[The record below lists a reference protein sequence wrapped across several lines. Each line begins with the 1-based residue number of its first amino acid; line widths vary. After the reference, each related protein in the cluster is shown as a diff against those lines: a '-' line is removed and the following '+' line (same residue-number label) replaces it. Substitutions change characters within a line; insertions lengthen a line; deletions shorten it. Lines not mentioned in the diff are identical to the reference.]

1 MYVVENFIILFV
13 LKKTMC
19 NFAKSKV
26 QLWILQTMTKYIP
39 RTLEQKIEKAH
50 KYYQVITLTGP
61 RQSGKSTLCRHLFHD
76 YTYVNFEDIATR
88 SSAMI
93 DPSGFLSSLGK
104 NAIIDEVQHVP
115 DILSQIQVT
124 VDNDASCK
132 YILTGSSNFSLL
144 ERVTQSL
151 AGRTAL
157 FTLLPFSIDE
167 IRDRLHDKTTDWIMY
182 DGFYPGVIAK
192 DIPADM
198 FYRNY
203 YNTYV
208 ERDLRNLLRVNNII
222 NFDRFIRLLANRVGS
237 EFNAAA
243 LSREVGVSATTISEW
258 LSLLVTSYIVFQLP
272 PYFNNLSKRI
282 TKSSKIYFYDSGLL
296 CSLLG
301 FKAADQMKNSSLR
314 GAVFENMV
322 IVELLK
328 KSCNAGERP
337 DIYFYRENSGIEVD
351 AIVPSVDNIRLYEIK
366 SGQTLLPSFA
376 KNMKS
381 VSEKLSLPV
390 TSTVIY
396 DGPSFIPT
404 ALNFRDI

>member
-1 MYVVENFIILFV
+1 
-13 LKKTMC
+13 
-19 NFAKSKV
+19 
-26 QLWILQTMTKYIP
+26 MTKFIP
-39 RTLEQKIEKAH
+39 RAIAHEIERAH

-61 RQSGKSTLCRHLFHD
+61 RQSGKSTLCRHLFQD
-76 YTYVNFEDIATR
+76 YSYVNFEDIATR
-88 SSAMI
+88 TSASI
-93 DPSGFLSSLGK
+93 DPSGFLKSLGK

-115 DILSQIQVT
+115 EILSQIQVE
-124 VDNDASCK
+124 VDNDDYCK

-144 ERVTQSL
+144 EKVSQSL

-157 FTLLPFSIDE
+157 FTLLPFSIEE
-167 IRDRLHDKTTDWIMY
+167 IRNKIEEKTTDRIMY

-208 ERDLRNLLRVNNII
+208 ERDLRNLLRVSNIT

-243 LSREVGVSATTISEW
+243 LSREVGVSATTVSEW
-258 LSLLVTSYIVFQLP
+258 LSMLVTSYIVFQLP

-282 TKSSKIYFYDSGLL
+282 TKSPKIYFYDCGLL

-301 FKAADQMKNSSLR
+301 IKSADQLKDSSLR

-322 IVELLK
+322 IVELMK
-328 KSCNAGERP
+328 KSYNAGERP

-351 AIVPSVDNIRLYEIK
+351 AVVPSVDKVHLYEIK
-366 SGQTLLPSFA
+366 SGQTLLPSFT

-381 VSEKLSLPV
+381 LSEKLSLP
-390 TSTVIY
+390 TTQTVIY
-396 DGPSFIPT
+396 DGPSFPPT
-404 ALNFRDI
+404 SLNFRNI